1 MRTFQGK
8 FGDSSFIIEHSAG
21 LVASVHFSIEITSAI
36 EVSGSWSAQTFIDLL
51 REAVSERD
59 FQ

>member
-8 FGDSSFIIEHSAG
+8 VRDSSFIIEHSAG

-36 EVSGSWSAQTFIDLL
+36 EVIVIHELYKHSLTY
-51 REAVSERD
+51 
-59 FQ
+59 